1 MSPTNHL
8 APFLLAAYCL
18 RRSARWPLL
27 SQRAV
32 FAIAV
37 RCLCHCSALRR
48 VMQYDPL
55 RFLPFQP
62 CRGRMFLFSSRSVPL
77 PQEPS
82 SLLHLGSPALPSIP
96 HWFKF
101 AVGCIP
107 QTGIL
112 LLFGHDFGIF
122 IPAGCVNSM
131 RKHLFCPQ
139 KPYLGGD
146 KPLLLQVLS
155 PKSAFWS
162 TSFFLK
168 SG

>member
-1 MSPTNHL
+1 M
-8 APFLLAAYCL
+8 
-18 RRSARWPLL
+18 
-27 SQRAV
+27 
-32 FAIAV
+32 
-37 RCLCHCSALRR
+37 RCLCHRSALALLSRR
-48 VMQYDPL
+48 AVFTIAACRLCRCGVLRRAMQYDPL
-55 RFLPFQP
+55 RFLPFLF
-62 CRGRMFLFSSRSVPL
+62 CRGRTLLFSFRSVPL

-82 SLLHLGSPALPSIP
+82 SILHFCSPAIPSIL

-112 LLFGHDFGIF
+112 LLFDHDFGIF

-139 KPYLGGD
+139 KHYLEGE
-146 KPLLLQVLS
+146 KRLHLQVLS

-168 SG
+168 GG